1 LIGASMTN
9 DRPAHLTP
17 GSAHVG
23 FGRDPR
29 QGDHVRIAI
38 GGRCLDEVRIRQAR
52 TDLPGTLSYL
62 CFPAH
67 RHQASIE
74 PDHLVVS
81 TQAATVVQLFAEGVL
96 VPIGGPAV
104 MVQIG
109 GQEFEGCLLE
119 AVEIDGA
126 SPLNTRIILPFR
138 RAGGP

>member
-1 LIGASMTN
+1 VTA
-9 DRPAHLTP
+9 
-17 GSAHVG
+17 
-23 FGRDPR
+23 R

-52 TDLPGTLSYL
+52 TDVPGTLSSL
-62 CFPAH
+62 SFPAH

-104 MVQIG
+104 TVQIG
-109 GQEFEGCLLE
+109 GQEFGPCLLE
-119 AVEIDGA
+119 TVRSEGA
-126 SPLNTRIILPFR
+126 RPFDTTIVLRFR